1 MQTLDVIDILDDI
14 VADAA
19 FEAHARGAAVN
30 HDRAASF
37 VAKVNGEL
45 IYRAIE
51 NVVRNAVKYT
61 ADGTQVCV
69 ISRIENDVL
78 RITISDEGHGVPSA
92 DLSRILH
99 PFSRGEAARITGG
112 YGLGLAIAKHAIE
125 WHGGVVEALNEEA
138 GGLTIALEL
147 PRSQPG
153 GTPAR
158 DVQVSTAL
166 IGHGIE

>member
-1 MQTLDVIDILDDI
+1 MEWLILDDI

-19 FEAHARGAAVN
+19 FETHARGAAVN

-92 DLSRILH
+92 DLSRIFH
-99 PFSRGEAARITGG
+99 PFSSGEAARITGG
-112 YGLGLAIAKHAIE
+112 YGLAGLSPEEVRTLTELLQRIHA
-125 WHGGVVEALNEEA
+125 N
-138 GGLTIALEL
+138 LT
-147 PRSQPG
+147 G
-153 GTPAR
+153 C
-158 DVQVSTAL
+158 
-166 IGHGIE
+166 